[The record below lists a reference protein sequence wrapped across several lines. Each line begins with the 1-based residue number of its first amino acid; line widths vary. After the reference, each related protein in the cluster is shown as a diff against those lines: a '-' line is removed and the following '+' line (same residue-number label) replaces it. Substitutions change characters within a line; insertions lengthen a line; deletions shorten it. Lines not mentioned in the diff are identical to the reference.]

1 MPFPRR
7 SRDVKRVNKGP
18 ERVVAVVVSTST
30 FDERTIQVTPV
41 HVPSAVYITD
51 GAGNSMVVL
60 AQTGPVVTCAVE
72 FVGRPF
78 G

>member
-1 MPFPRR
+1 M
-7 SRDVKRVNKGP
+7 
-18 ERVVAVVVSTST
+18 VSTST